1 MPQCWNSKVTCT
13 IITPIQGSK
22 YQQSEKAK
30 TKFPGSTVVSYCMWH
45 NSFIFSVHF
54 ICGYTTSRACFSPF
68 PVTINKTYTHGGE
81 VQLTSSGPLR
91 TVWHWLSSLLI
102 HSRKENLAL
111 GNVKRR
117 HYQKQNK
124 TTQLAG
130 HKICW
135 WIIMCRAWVSS
146 LGDAGSV
153 AQNILCPEFYTLAH
167 EEFIFILSK

>member
-13 IITPIQGSK
+13 IIIV
-22 YQQSEKAK
+22 
-30 TKFPGSTVVSYCMWH
+30 PGFKPSTIWKGKNQIYWIHSCQLLYVAQLL
-45 NSFIFSVHF
+45 FSAHF

-68 PVTINKTYTHGGE
+68 PVTINKTYTHDGE
-81 VQLTSSGPLR
+81 VQLTSSRPLR

-102 HSRKENLAL
+102 HPRKEDLAL
-111 GNVKRR
+111 GNLKRR
-117 HYQKQNK
+117 HCQKQNK

-135 WIIMCRAWVSS
+135 WIIMCRVWVSS

-153 AQNILCPEFYTLAH
+153 AQNVLCPEFYTLAH